1 MEVATDLSPLA
12 KSPLGEL
19 GESHWLE
26 RPHRDV
32 RGSATDSAALYE
44 HLGGKVNT
52 EREDDRDGT
61 VLVELAYGW
70 PNLKELERL
79 VARE

>member
-1 MEVATDLSPLA
+1 M
-12 KSPLGEL
+12 
-19 GESHWLE
+19 
-26 RPHRDV
+26 
-32 RGSATDSAALYE
+32 
-44 HLGGKVNT
+44 NT